1 MHVNKKKK
9 KKKIKKFVTS
19 PVSFPYA
26 CACLSRRIRGGFK
39 GGRGARLQYA
49 EGKAR
54 TYPPARVYAYAG
66 SAARFVRFAG
76 LSYFDTYKLQPK
88 RFDALKRDF
97 SRKIWKCGFLFVSL
111 QPETIKL

>member
-1 MHVNKKKK
+1 MHVNKKK

-54 TYPPARVYAYAG
+54 PYPRPPVCTRMPEPQPVSCDLRGFRTLTRISYNRNDLTRLNAIFRVKFGNVVFY
-66 SAARFVRFAG
+66 
-76 LSYFDTYKLQPK
+76 SYLC
-88 RFDALKRDF
+88 
-97 SRKIWKCGFLFVSL
+97 SRKR
-111 QPETIKL
+111 

>member
-1 MHVNKKKK
+1 MHVNKK

-19 PVSFPYA
+19 PVRVRVLFRAGSESVSNEGGA
-26 CACLSRRIRGGFK
+26 TASSTRRVR
-39 GGRGARLQYA
+39 RAR
-49 EGKAR
+49 AR
-54 TYPPARVYAYAG
+54 TYAG
-66 SAARFVRFAG
+66 AAARFVRFAG

-88 RFDALKRDF
+88 RFDALKCDF

>member
-1 MHVNKKKK
+1 MHVNK

-19 PVSFPYA
+19 PVSFPCACA

-54 TYPPARVYAYAG
+54 PYPRPCVCVCRSRSPFRAICGA
-66 SAARFVRFAG
+66 FV
-76 LSYFDTYKLQPK
+76 L
-88 RFDALKRDF
+88 
-97 SRKIWKCGFLFVSL
+97 
-111 QPETIKL
+111 